1 MAGMIPKRQRDG
13 TWVYTPIGAALEMV
27 GLEEIGAYIARRQNT
42 VAQYI
47 STCLIMDLCLVAE
60 WRTGLNLYM
69 RWWEHRTIYIL
80 RIRAGHVAL
89 EGGGGDRGRRI
100 GRKGRAG

>member
-1 MAGMIPKRQRDG
+1 MIPKRQRDG

-89 EGGGGDRGRRI
+89 EGGGGDGGRRI